1 MSTCG
6 GSQKLPPFFCEDSAL
21 FCFIF
26 NTRNLK
32 DGNAFTRSDRPT
44 DRRVNQGQ
52 VKDRET
58 DLKISQFKT
67 LQQLAILLDF
77 NLWRG

>member
-1 MSTCG
+1 
-6 GSQKLPPFFCEDSAL
+6 
-21 FCFIF
+21 
-26 NTRNLK
+26 LK